1 VLLGGHSLK
10 EKGIISSSF
19 CTGAKPGRGGS
30 AGGKKLKQE
39 EVAIAPD
46 GRLLFRDD
54 DEEDERDYKNERA
67 RGKEATIKRKASK
80 GDKYDQLMAEED
92 EAAMDD
98 GAGRKK

>member
-1 VLLGGHSLK
+1 M
-10 EKGIISSSF
+10 
-19 CTGAKPGRGGS
+19 
-30 AGGKKLKQE
+30 
-39 EVAIAPD
+39 
-46 GRLLFRDD
+46 LFRDD